1 MPSFVPECRCFLGGD
16 ISLLGAVS
24 LNQKRPRVPR
34 LEIAASGSGVVRR
47 GCVKN
52 ATGHNEDLSL
62 FDLQMDE
69 EWSHDAGCSSGPH

>member
-1 MPSFVPECRCFLGGD
+1 MPSFVHVCRCFLGVD

-24 LNQKRPRVPR
+24 LNQKRAMVPR
-34 LEIAASGSGVVRR
+34 LEIAASGPRVVRS

-69 EWSHDAGCSSGPH
+69 E